1 MPRYAM
7 VIDEER
13 CIGCH
18 ACAIAC
24 RLENRLAGQSCLR
37 VETAGGRMD
46 VPSGVYPD
54 LTLSYRPIAC
64 MHCAEAPCIPA
75 CPTEAIYRR
84 GDGVVLIAAPDC
96 NGCAACLAVC
106 PYDAI
111 HLSAERGVAEKCSYC
126 VGRLDAGLPP
136 FCLVCCEGQAIFF
149 GDLDDPLS
157 AVSRLIAGRAA
168 YRLQPEAGTEPATY
182 FCPPLAR
189 RGV

>member
-7 VIDEER
+7 LIDQER
-13 CIGCH
+13 CLGCH

-24 RLENRLAGQSCLR
+24 RVEHSIAGESWLR

-46 VPSGVYPD
+46 VPAGVYPD
-54 LTLSYRPIAC
+54 LSLTYRPIAC
-64 MHCAEAPCIPA
+64 MHCGEAPCIAA

-84 GDGVVLIAAPDC
+84 GDGLVLIAAPDC
-96 NGCAACLAVC
+96 NGCAACLTAC

-111 HLSAERGVAEKCSYC
+111 HLNPERGVAEKCTYC
-126 VGRLDAGLPP
+126 VARLDAGLLP

-149 GDLDDPLS
+149 GDRDDPS
-157 AVSRLIAGRAA
+157 SDISRLLASRVA
-168 YRLQPEAGTEPATY
+168 YHLQPEAATNPATH

-189 RGV
+189 RGL